1 MAIEVIEKTSD
12 LDSRAAAAK
21 QSEDEMER
29 LINDFRPFL
38 HSRAARYALKGDEF
52 QREELFS
59 TAMLSFHKAVQSY
72 DCEKGHFFPF
82 VNNVLRFD
90 LIDHVRK
97 FYRSGEKT
105 QPLDEYSDE
114 NHSSAIYEA
123 SMRVYE
129 ETSRRERLVEE
140 IEQFKS
146 ELAAW
151 GITLESLVRQSPKH
165 KKLAETYK
173 SAVAQIL
180 QSPDIIHTIQL
191 KRYCPINAI
200 SKITGIPTKKLERAR
215 TFIIASLIIKMGDYE
230 LLSDYVS

>member
-1 MAIEVIEKTSD
+1 MAIEIIEKASD
-12 LDSRAAAAK
+12 LDSRAVAAK
-21 QSEDEMER
+21 QSEAEMER

-59 TAMLSFHKAVQSY
+59 TAMIAFHKAVQSY
-72 DCEKGHFFPF
+72 DCEKGHFLPF
-82 VNNVLRFD
+82 ANNVIRFD

-97 FYRSGEKT
+97 FYRSDEKT
-105 QPLDEYSDE
+105 QPLDEYDDE
-114 NHSSAIYEA
+114 NHSSALYEA
-123 SMRVYE
+123 SVRAYE
-129 ETSRRERLVEE
+129 ETGRRERLAEE
-140 IEQFKS
+140 IEQFKA
-146 ELAAW
+146 ELAVW
-151 GITLESLVRQSPKH
+151 GITLEALVRQSPKH

-180 QSPDIIHTIQL
+180 RSPDLMQTIQL

-200 SKITGIPTKKLERAR
+200 ANITGIPPKKLERAR
-215 TFIIASLIIKMGDYE
+215 TFIIASLIIKMGDYD